1 MKTFKIN
8 LRISDISDI
17 ECKAKS
23 FLTMVRE
30 CAKNEEEKKKK
41 AKIGWGFNSI
51 VEVVNIIS
59 C

>member
-8 LRISDISDI
+8 LRISDI
-17 ECKAKS
+17 EKAKS

-30 CAKNEEEKKKK
+30 WAKNEEEAIEK
-41 AKIGWGFNSI
+41 AKIGWGFNSK
-51 VEVVNIIS
+51 VEVINIIS